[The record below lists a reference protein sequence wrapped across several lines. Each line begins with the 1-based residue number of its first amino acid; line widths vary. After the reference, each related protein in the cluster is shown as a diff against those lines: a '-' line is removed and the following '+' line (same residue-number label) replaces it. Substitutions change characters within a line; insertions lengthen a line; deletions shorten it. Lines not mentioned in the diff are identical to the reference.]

1 MLQIVLL
8 LNRKEEFGIL
18 SQILIVSGPGCKLR
32 SRNGNMSVS
41 QIDYLA
47 IIALLLK

>member
-8 LNRKEEFGIL
+8 LNRKQEFGT
-18 SQILIVSGPGCKLR
+18 SGLGFKLR
-32 SRNGNMSVS
+32 IRNGNISVY